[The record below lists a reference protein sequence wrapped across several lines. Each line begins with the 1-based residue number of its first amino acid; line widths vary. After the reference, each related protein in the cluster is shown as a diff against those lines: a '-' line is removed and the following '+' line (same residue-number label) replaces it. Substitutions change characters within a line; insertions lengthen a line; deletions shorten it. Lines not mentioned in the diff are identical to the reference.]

1 MKINVYTN
9 NMLQLQ
15 GRVANVKEYAADKAA
30 SITVAIDNGKDKDGN
45 QREAHFISLKS
56 FSANTYNRLKVGMN
70 VRVYGHVAPNRYEK
84 NGQMIYQTNPVAD
97 HIEMLEAR
105 AVVEERERRKSHD
118 A

>member
-1 MKINVYTN
+1 MQITN
-9 NMLQLQ
+9 FNSSNMFQMQ
-15 GRVANVKEYAADKAA
+15 GRIVSVTEYSTGKAANVNMA
-30 SITVAIDNGKDKDGN
+30 VDNGCD
-45 QREAHFISLKS
+45 REPLFIQLKS
-56 FSANTYNRLKVGMN
+56 FRPSMYNTLKVGMK
-70 VRVYGHVAPNRYEK
+70 VRVYGHIHPNRYEK